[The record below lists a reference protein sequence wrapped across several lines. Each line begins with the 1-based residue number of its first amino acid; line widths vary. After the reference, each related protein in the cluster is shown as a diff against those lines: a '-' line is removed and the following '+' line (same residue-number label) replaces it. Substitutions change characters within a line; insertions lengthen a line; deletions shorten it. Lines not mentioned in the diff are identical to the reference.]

1 MKDPEKAKAA
11 LLLAETSLAGA
22 LDNPALALR
31 VTVQNNPR
39 ARRVSLRV
47 DPFNGC
53 VVLVRPPRVSDRAVA
68 AFVTSRQGWISKHIE
83 ALPARVVFSDGAMIP
98 FRGQEHVVRFRA
110 KAGGDR
116 PPLDESRAFT
126 ARGGERPPPDESR
139 AFTARGSV
147 WREDSEGQPV
157 IVVAGRPE
165 HLPRRLRDWL
175 KAEARSALTPP
186 VYAMARALDVK
197 MPRVS
202 VRDTRSRWGSCS
214 RDGKLSFSWRLILAP
229 ASVLTYVA
237 AHEVAHL
244 KHMNHGPGFWRTV
257 AHLLDARLLDAHL
270 LNESPGNFL
279 GANLDWASAREWLRR
294 SGAALHRYG

>member
-1 MKDPEKAKAA
+1 MPATEKAPAA
-11 LLLAETSLAGA
+11 LLLTETSLAGA
-22 LDNPALALR
+22 LDDPALAAR
-31 VTVQNNPR
+31 VTVQSNPR

-53 VVLVRPPRVSDRAVA
+53 VVLVRPPRVSDKAVA
-68 AFVTSRQGWISKHIE
+68 TFVKSRQGWIAKHIA
-83 ALPARVVFSDGAMIP
+83 ALPARIAFADGAIIP
-98 FRGQEHVVRFRA
+98 FRGQEHVLCFRA
-110 KAGGDR
+110 
-116 PPLDESRAFT
+116 E
-126 ARGGERPPPDESR
+126 
-139 AFTARGSV
+139 ARGSV
-147 WREDSEGQPV
+147 WREDGAGEPA

-165 HLPRRLRDWL
+165 HLARRLRDWL

-186 VYAMARALDVK
+186 VYAMAKALDVK
-197 MPRVS
+197 ISRVS

-257 AHLLDARLLDAHL
+257 ARLLDDCPADI
-270 LNESPGNFL
+270 S
-279 GANLDWASAREWLRR
+279 GANLDWVSAREWLRR